1 MVKYACVV
9 QEDSYTGPDNHG
21 FSCTE
26 FVLCGAVVTSGMAID
41 RQQMDGQ
48 KTTREK
54 YAAYL
59 LSATYREHGYYGA
72 KVEIK
77 QAGTKRLFI
86 VDPGQIF
93 HVKEVLVTGLQTFPE
108 DKILWD
114 APKPGDIDSAART
127 NEWIQGLVKSYVE
140 NDGPLKLVNWG
151 AKYDHAHAQVT
162 IQLMLQERR

>member
-1 MVKYACVV
+1 MVQYACVV
-9 QEDSYTGPDNHG
+9 QEDSHMGRIITAFLLLSLFCTALLLPQEWQSTDNKW
-21 FSCTE
+21 TDKNN
-26 FVLCGAVVTSGMAID
+26 T
-41 RQQMDGQ
+41 
-48 KTTREK
+48 EK

-59 LSATYREHGYYGA
+59 LSVAYGEHGYYGA

-108 DKILWD
+108 DKILRD

-162 IQLMLQERR
+162 IRLTLQERR

>member
-1 MVKYACVV
+1 LLLP
-9 QEDSYTGPDNHG
+9 QEWQSTDSRWTDKNN
-21 FSCTE
+21 TE
-26 FVLCGAVVTSGMAID
+26 
-41 RQQMDGQ
+41 R
-48 KTTREK
+48 

-59 LSATYREHGYYGA
+59 LSAAYAEHGYYGA

-108 DKILWD
+108 DKIVQD
-114 APKPGDIDSAART
+114 APKSGDVYSAART

-140 NDGPLKLVNWG
+140 KDGPLKLLNWG

-162 IQLMLQERR
+162 IQLTLQERR